1 MFIPP
6 SDFIFVWYLLFIAGI
21 VPYNP
26 FWWLVIALVIAIFA
40 TMEMIYYR
48 NDFLIIFL
56 FILINIFIKII
67 PIYHLLSTYRSF
79 TDSQKIDW
87 IKGLVPG
94 FGLMVLYVAW
104 ITNGTFSLDTIQK
117 ILKKIQYNI
126 QHNKPVTPIIKY
138 IYRSFNISSNR

>member
-67 PIYHLLSTYRSF
+67 PIYHLLSTYRSS
-79 TDSQKIDW
+79 TNVHKIDW